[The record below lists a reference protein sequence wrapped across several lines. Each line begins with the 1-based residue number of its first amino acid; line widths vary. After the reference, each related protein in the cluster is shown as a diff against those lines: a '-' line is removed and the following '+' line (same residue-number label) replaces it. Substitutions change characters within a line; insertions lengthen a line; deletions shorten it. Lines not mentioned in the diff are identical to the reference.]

1 MTGRAARRLAIGAG
15 LLAAIGL
22 AAFFA
27 FRFLLRDLERRVA
40 AALGPG
46 AQVGRM
52 QVDEAAVEI
61 TDLVLPGGDGWPA
74 PESLRAASVR
84 VVPSWA
90 SLLGDEIEIARVE
103 IDALAASALRDRDGR
118 LHVLPTLL
126 EPRRDEPTGSA
137 AGGDA
142 TRAATRVSIGEIQV
156 TRGSL
161 DFYDATVARKP
172 WKLHLAEVEASVRDV
187 RAPALDGP
195 LPIRI
200 RALLDGPQRDGSVA
214 LDGWLTPST
223 RDLELRFALDAVD
236 LLALRPYFVEATKAS
251 LSRGTLDLT
260 LDAKVKDQRLHAP
273 GRLAL
278 SELAFASGSNAKS
291 RVLGVPRDIL
301 LAGLRARG
309 GRIELDFSLD
319 GALDDPSFSL
329 NEAVSTRLAVALA
342 EDLGVSVGGLVE
354 GTLDIGQEGLRG
366 AGSAAQGIG
375 SALKKLLPRR

>member
-1 MTGRAARRLAIGAG
+1 MNARAARRLAIAAG

-22 AAFFA
+22 GAVFA

-46 AQVGRM
+46 AQVGSVH
-52 QVDEAAVEI
+52 VDATAVEI
-61 TDLVLPGGDGWPA
+61 TDLVLPGGEGWPA
-74 PESLRAASVR
+74 PESLRAARVR

-103 IDALAASALRDRDGR
+103 VDALEASALRDRDGR
-118 LHVLPTLL
+118 LRVLPTLL
-126 EPRRDEPTGSA
+126 E
-137 AGGDA
+137 
-142 TRAATRVSIGEIQV
+142 TRAAEPAGAGAGDTTQAAARVSIGEIEV

-200 RALLDGPQRDGSVA
+200 RAVLDGPQRDGSVA
-214 LDGWLTPST
+214 LDGWLTPAS
-223 RDLELRFALDAVD
+223 RDLELHFALGGVD

-260 LDAKVKDQRLHAP
+260 LDAKVKDHRLHAP

-278 SELAFASGSNAKS
+278 ADLAFASGSNAKS
-291 RVLGVPRDIL
+291 RVLGVPRDLL

-309 GRIELDFSLD
+309 GRIELAFSLD
-319 GALDDPSFSL
+319 GAIDDPSFSL

-342 EDLGVSVGGLVE
+342 EDLGISVGGLVE
-354 GTLDIGQEGLRG
+354 GTLDVGQEGLRG